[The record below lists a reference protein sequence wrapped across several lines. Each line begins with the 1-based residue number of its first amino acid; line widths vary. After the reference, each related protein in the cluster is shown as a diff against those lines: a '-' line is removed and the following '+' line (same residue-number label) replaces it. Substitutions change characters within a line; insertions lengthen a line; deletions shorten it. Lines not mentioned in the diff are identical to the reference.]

1 MTGSDIPLPFL
12 DSLSGHLVDGRYKVG
27 RLIGKG
33 AMGVVYEAE
42 HVLVGRKVAVKFG
55 YAGPSSSAFERFQRE
70 AKAAAAVGN
79 AHIVD
84 VLDMGR
90 LDASTSYMV
99 LERLEGADLAF
110 IVASEGRFSV
120 RRALDVVLQL
130 CDAFSAVHAVGIVH
144 RDLKPENVFLTRR
157 EGRADFVKVL
167 DFGVCKV
174 REAGGV
180 RVTATGEAIGTPQFM
195 APEQAEAR
203 SDVDQRA
210 DLYSLGALLYFLLA
224 EKPPFEAATWPQLLL
239 QISYEAPPHLTER
252 EHGVPEELDVIV
264 QRALAKNP
272 EQRFQT
278 SEEFKAALEPFFQEV
293 DALASTFPVVRSAR
307 PSRADALWERTSTA
321 PRSGGSSQQATSAAA
336 LPLNGPGKRSGVAA
350 LLVLFGAIGFFL
362 LRANMS
368 TPQKSEGA
376 SHGTSVAADVLPSV
390 AEPATSPAPREPVLP
405 YPPQETSSHARNL
418 DVPSAK
424 PVPPRLRGSKQSTS
438 TALASA
444 IPPAAAPPT
453 EPIKPAHS
461 AEIQSAPS
469 ASSKPPANDA
479 GVGISRPLKSG
490 I

>member
-1 MTGSDIPLPFL
+1 MTGSDIPLVPFL

-210 DLYSLGALLYFLLA
+210 DLYSLAALLYFLLA

-307 PSRADALWERTSTA
+307 PSQGDALWERTSTA
-321 PRSGGSSQQATSAAA
+321 ASQRATSAAA
-336 LPLNGPGKRSGVAA
+336 LPLHGPGKRSGVAA
-350 LLVLFGAIGFFL
+350 LLVLFGAIGFVL
-362 LRANMS
+362 LRANTS
-368 TPQKSEGA
+368 TPEKSESA
-376 SHGTSVAADVLPSV
+376 SHGPSVAADVLPSA
-390 AEPATSPAPREPVLP
+390 AEPAVAPTPREPVLP
-405 YPPQETSSHARNL
+405 SPAQDPSSTVLNL

-424 PVPPRLRGSKQSTS
+424 PVPPRLRSSKQSAS
-438 TALASA
+438 AALASA

-453 EPIKPAHS
+453 EPTQPLPS
-461 AEIQSAPS
+461 AEVRSAPS